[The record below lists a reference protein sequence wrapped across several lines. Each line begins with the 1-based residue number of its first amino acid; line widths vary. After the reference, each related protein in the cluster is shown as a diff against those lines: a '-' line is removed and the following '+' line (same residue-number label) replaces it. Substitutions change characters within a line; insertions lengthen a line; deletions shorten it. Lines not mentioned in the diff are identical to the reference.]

1 MNRRD
6 FFSKLAKGIG
16 VFTILPGAG
25 RIWHAVKPPIGCSQ
39 YLDLLTT
46 EETVNKINSLWV
58 TAPYRIKW
66 ACSEDAFHKFEIGP
80 PPKIFDFNPSDYS
93 GVWSTSFPEM
103 DNTPYE

>member
-25 RIWHAVKPPIGCSQ
+25 RIWHAVKPPVVAH
-39 YLDLLTT
+39 LTN
-46 EETVNKINSLWV
+46 VNVFEINPDWV
-58 TAPYRIKW
+58 SAPYRIKW
-66 ACSEDAFHKFEIGP
+66 ACSDKMYEQLSIGE
-80 PPKIFDFNPSDYS
+80 PPKVFAFRPSDYS
-93 GVWSTSFPEM
+93 GVWSTSLPEM